1 MMTPTP
7 GAHHGVPFK
16 DYLSWDAVSVHDLM
30 LVRRSP
36 AHLRE
41 ARLNPK
47 EPTANM
53 RFGTAAH
60 AWILLEP
67 DEAARELIV
76 CPKVDRRTKAGKAA
90 YAEFE
95 ADAGDRTIVS
105 EEEALQLSAMK
116 AAVHD
121 SAAARNL
128 LLEAADRE
136 VSCCWEAEDF
146 DGMLCRGRPDA
157 MSRKLIVDLKTSY
170 DASPKEF
177 ARTAANFKYHA
188 QAAYYLDGLKRID
201 AVDEDAM
208 FAFLVVEK
216 LPPYGVACY
225 VLDEDAMQAGREFYM
240 NGLASYAECRS
251 TNHWNGYS
259 SSAKVETLSLPRWSL
274 ES

>member
-1 MMTPTP
+1 MITPTP

-41 ARLNPK
+41 ARLKPK

-60 AWILLEP
+60 AWILLETQ
-67 DEAARELIV
+67 EAAKELIV
-76 CPKVDRRTKAGKAA
+76 CPKVDRRTKAGKAQ

-95 ADAGDRTIVS
+95 AEAGDRIIVS
-105 EEEALQLSAMK
+105 QEEADQLCRMK

-136 VSCCWEAEDF
+136 VSCCWDSASQP
-146 DGMLCRGRPDA
+146 GMLCRGRPDA
-157 MSRKLIVDLKTSY
+157 MSRKLIVDLKTSF

-188 QAAYYLDGLKRID
+188 QAAYYLDGLKRIGE
-201 AVDEDAM
+201 VDEDAM

-240 NGLASYAECRS
+240 NGLATYAECRTS
-251 TNHWNGYS
+251 NHWRSYTS
-259 SSAKVETLSLPRWSL
+259 SDKVETLSLPRWSL